1 MASSSVSEPS
11 LFKVAEGRPWETVA
25 EGVRRQVLTHDAN
38 TMLVRVAF
46 DQGGIGARHQHVHVQ
61 LTYVESGVFTVN
73 IGDQTQ
79 VLRAGDSCYMPSNVW
94 HGVECL
100 EAGALLD
107 VFSPARTEFL

>member
-1 MASSSVSEPS
+1 MASSPVSDPL
-11 LFKVAEGRPWETVA
+11 LFNAAEGRHWETVA

-46 DQGGIGARHQHVHVQ
+46 EQGGIGTRHQHFHAQ
-61 LTYVESGVFTVN
+61 MTYVESGVFTMTVETEQRV
-73 IGDQTQ
+73 IRVGDT
-79 VLRAGDSCYMPSNVW
+79 VYVPSNQW

-100 EAGALLD
+100 EAGVLLD